1 MVTKLFYN
9 AQIFDCT
16 GNEPYDNG
24 WLVTEDETIKE
35 IGEGTAPAFS
45 GAEKVDCRGMTLMPG
60 LIDAHIHLSL
70 FDNDLGN
77 LHRRDYPAM
86 HYVKALRVLKDTL
99 DQGFTTARDAG
110 GADAGFRVAVEQK
123 LVPGP
128 RLTVCGKSISMTGG
142 HADMRYSTEL
152 SAPAISPFS
161 AVIADGVAEV
171 QRAAREQLRQ
181 GVDHL
186 KIMAGGGCAS
196 QADEPDTTQYTID
209 EMKAVVHEAA
219 AANKKVLA
227 HCYSNNSMKMCADAG
242 VYSIEH
248 GNYLNEETARY
259 LKERGCWLVPTLT
272 TYFYMSEHGEELGIP
287 AYFLRKMKMVRENA
301 LEAVQHA
308 INAGLDIGSG
318 SDVVGDGQYHK
329 NMEIGLKAK
338 VMGAKAAI
346 ISATRENARLMKLDK
361 KIGTLEVG
369 KEADLILVA
378 GNPLKN
384 AESITVRDNIKLIIQ
399 KGSTYKNIL

>member
-1 MVTKLFYN
+1 M
-9 AQIFDCT
+9 
-16 GNEPYDNG
+16 
-24 WLVTEDETIKE
+24 
-35 IGEGTAPAFS
+35 
-45 GAEKVDCRGMTLMPG
+45 
-60 LIDAHIHLSL
+60 
-70 FDNDLGN
+70 
-77 LHRRDYPAM
+77 
-86 HYVKALRVLKDTL
+86 
-99 DQGFTTARDAG
+99 
-110 GADAGFRVAVEQK
+110 
-123 LVPGP
+123 
-128 RLTVCGKSISMTGG
+128 
-142 HADMRYSTEL
+142 
-152 SAPAISPFS
+152 
-161 AVIADGVAEV
+161 
-171 QRAAREQLRQ
+171 
-181 GVDHL
+181 
-186 KIMAGGGCAS
+186 
-196 QADEPDTTQYTID
+196 
-209 EMKAVVHEAA
+209 
-219 AANKKVLA
+219 
-227 HCYSNNSMKMCADAG
+227 
-242 VYSIEH
+242 
-248 GNYLNEETARY
+248 
-259 LKERGCWLVPTLT
+259 KERGCWLVPTLT
-272 TYFYMSEHGEELGIP
+272 TYFYMSEHVEELGIP